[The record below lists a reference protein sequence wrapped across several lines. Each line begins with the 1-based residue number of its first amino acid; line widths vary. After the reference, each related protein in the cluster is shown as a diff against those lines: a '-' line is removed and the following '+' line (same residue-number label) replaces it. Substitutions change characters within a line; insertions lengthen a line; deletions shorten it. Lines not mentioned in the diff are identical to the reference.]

1 LGSKP
6 IFVTA
11 RLVRAIHAFALA
23 WQLGRGSQDV
33 AAKTWQPRRG
43 SQDVAAK
50 TWVRATRAG
59 ITIQSNLIPVY
70 ASP

>member
-33 AAKTWQPRRG
+33 AAKTW
-43 SQDVAAK
+43 
-50 TWVRATRAG
+50 VRATRAG